1 MKKIILAS
9 MLSLVIV
16 GCGVSTTEMRALG
29 AKTYSIQ
36 GNAQNSK
43 QCLLDKLNDFRPD
56 RMLINEL
63 VDHTEIFIGATQAG
77 KFRNFYLFDISS
89 KEIKLSHYDGIFPAL
104 SEQEADSY
112 IKSCQ

>member
-1 MKKIILAS
+1 MKKIIFS
-9 MLSLVIV
+9 SIITLSVV
-16 GCGVSTTEMRALG
+16 GCGASTTEMRSLES
-29 AKTYSIQ
+29 KSYPIL
-36 GNAQNSK
+36 GNAQQSK

-63 VDHTEIFIGATQAG
+63 GERTEIFIGATQAG

-89 KEIKLSHYDGIFPAL
+89 KEIKLSHYDGVFPAL

>member
-1 MKKIILAS
+1 MKKIIFSSIIALG
-9 MLSLVIV
+9 VV
-16 GCGVSTTEMRALG
+16 GCGASTTEMRSLE
-29 AKTYSIQ
+29 AKNYLVIN
-36 GNAQNSK
+36 NAQQSK

-63 VDHTEIFIGATQAG
+63 GERTEIFIGATQAG

-104 SEQEADSY
+104 SEREADGY
-112 IKSCQ
+112 IKSCL